1 MTDTVPCIDLTEL
14 EATAVREGQARAS
27 DEARRLGLDSRA
39 HAEAVVRHLA
49 DVRLELGLQES
60 TYQTDPERSG
70 LAFRDDVPF

>member
-14 EATAVREGQARAS
+14 EATAVREAQARAS

-49 DVRLELGLQES
+49 DVRLELGLEVS
-60 TYQTDPERSG
+60 VPGNDPI
-70 LAFRDDVPF
+70 PW